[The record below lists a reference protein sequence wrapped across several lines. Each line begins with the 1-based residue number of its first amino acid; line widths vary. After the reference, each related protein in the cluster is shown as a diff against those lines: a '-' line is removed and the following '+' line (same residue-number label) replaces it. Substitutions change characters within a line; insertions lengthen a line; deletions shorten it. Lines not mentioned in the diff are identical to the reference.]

1 MSQKVTR
8 ALKWIF
14 RAVAPQKCETDDN
27 MTHIPMSPPDNFK
40 NNIND
45 KLKRM
50 TYNDGHIGYDIYKYL
65 VEF

>member
-1 MSQKVTR
+1 VT
-8 ALKWIF
+8 LK
-14 RAVAPQKCETDDN
+14 KLTSN
-27 MTHIPMSPPDNFK
+27 PPFIKAFITVYNFK

-45 KLKRM
+45 KLKCM